1 MGINHIN
8 AANVTMHSHGRII
21 LRDIPKHTLEVNHF
35 SVSNVAMPF
44 HEITVLKGISK
55 HNWDKPFQCSQCYKA
70 FSNTTNLESHIS
82 THKGDKPF

>member
-55 HNWDKPFQCSQCYKA
+55 HN
-70 FSNTTNLESHIS
+70 
-82 THKGDKPF
+82 